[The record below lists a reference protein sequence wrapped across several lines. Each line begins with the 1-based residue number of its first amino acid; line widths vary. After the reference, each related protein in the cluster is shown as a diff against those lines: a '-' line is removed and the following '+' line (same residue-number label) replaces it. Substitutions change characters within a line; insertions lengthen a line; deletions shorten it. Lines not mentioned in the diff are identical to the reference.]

1 MDKEKKGKV
10 YLIGA
15 GPGDPKLLTLKA
27 AEAIAQS
34 DVVVYDYL
42 VNPQILAIARCG
54 VKLIY
59 VGKQAGQPSILQE
72 EINQILI
79 KQANSGQIVARLK
92 GGDPFIF
99 GRGGE
104 EAEALVDAGIKWEVI
119 PGISSG
125 SASATYAGIP
135 LTHRHY
141 ASSVAF
147 ITGHNGKKSRKKVD
161 WDSIANTVDTLV
173 VFMCAETISNIADQ
187 IILGGRSAQTPIA
200 IIRWGTYEYQEV
212 YLGTL
217 QDIANSEIKVQQ
229 PVIAIIGDVVT
240 LKNKLHW
247 FGNYDLH
254 YSLKSLADYATETLP
269 VYQTTNTSLE
279 EESSIL
285 SDSLQ
290 NDLYSDLYMDK
301 SFVFNNHWL

>member
-1 MDKEKKGKV
+1 MDKEKSGKV

-34 DVVVYDYL
+34 DVVIYDYL
-42 VNPQILAIARCG
+42 VNPEILAMARYG
-54 VKLIY
+54 VELIY
-59 VGKQAGQPSILQE
+59 VGKQAGQTSILQE

-79 KQANSGQIVARLK
+79 KHAYAGQIVARLK

-104 EAEALVDAGIKWEVI
+104 EAEALVEAGIEWEVI

-125 SASATYAGIP
+125 IAATAYAGIP
-135 LTHRHY
+135 LTHRYY

-147 ITGHNGKKSRKKVD
+147 ITGHDAKKSRKKVD
-161 WDSIANTVDTLV
+161 WFAIAKTVDTLV
-173 VFMCAETISNIADQ
+173 VFMCAETISRIASK
-187 IILGGRSAQTPIA
+187 IILGGSSPQTPIA

-217 QDIANSEIKVQQ
+217 QDIANSKIKIQQ
-229 PVIAIIGDVVT
+229 PAIAVIGDVVL

-247 FGNYDLH
+247 FGSHDLN
-254 YSLKSLADYATETLP
+254 YSLESLIDYTTEILP
-269 VYQTTNTSLE
+269 FYQPSNTILQE
-279 EESSIL
+279 EL
-285 SDSLQ
+285 SFASNPVQ
-290 NDLYSDLYMDK
+290 NDLYLDK